1 MLCLYPSVWLSSLS
15 KLFFFPGLSYTSAA
29 CQSTCLSYH
38 FLHVRIFFVFTFFNC
53 LSAWCL
59 LRSRSHSFLLSPVLL
74 ASPPSPL
81 PFYFPSD
88 ISHAH
93 RVASPACLPHYLS
106 VCLVICVLA
115 SNMSPNQPTNQHAF
129 RLSVFQL
136 LSAYSSFIFF
146 PRLSVRLSVCVWG
159 GVGGQLR

>member
-15 KLFFFPGLSYTSAA
+15 KLFFPGLSYTSAA

-115 SNMSPNQPTNQHAF
+115 SNMSPNQPTNMPSVC
-129 RLSVFQL
+129 LSSNSSLPTPVF
-136 LSAYSSFIFF
+136 FFF
-146 PRLSVRLSVCVWG
+146 PSVCATECVWG
-159 GVGGQLR
+159 RVGGQLR